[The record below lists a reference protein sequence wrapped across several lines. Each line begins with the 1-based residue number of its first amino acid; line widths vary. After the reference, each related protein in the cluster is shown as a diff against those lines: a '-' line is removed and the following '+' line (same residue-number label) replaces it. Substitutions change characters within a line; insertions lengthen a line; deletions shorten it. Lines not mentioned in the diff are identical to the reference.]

1 MDNQLT
7 IAKHIEVTPGTC
19 GGKARIAGTRIRVQ
33 DIVLWTEQ
41 GRSVDQIITDYPQ
54 LTHGDV
60 YAALTYY
67 HDNRPL
73 IEQQIREAE
82 AFVEKMMADPSFQM
96 PQGKGDDGNQVSS

>member
-7 IAKHIEVTPGTC
+7 IARHIEVTAGTC
-19 GGKARIAGTRIRVQ
+19 GGKPRIAGTRIRVQ

-60 YAALTYY
+60 YAALTFY
-67 HDNRPL
+67 HDNRSL

-82 AFVEKMMADPSFQM
+82 ALVETMMAEPSFQM
-96 PQGKGDDGNQVSS
+96 PQGKGDDGNPVSS